1 LRALPRFA
9 EFPFRSFPRFC
20 TFDPFFRLA
29 MIRPGSGWWSATH
42 DVGLK
47 SHGNALN
54 DLSTDRSLSAAY
66 QALFFPGRTERSLFF
81 ERKVEEGEVAASL
94 HCPVRQTNACR
105 PRKRHDGDEGKAVR
119 RWERRRLCCLSRAS
133 RRANRGDKEHPR

>member
-1 LRALPRFA
+1 VTATGCSITSTATVSATLSTTGATGGLTFRAAFFTGAGLGLAVRFVAFPRAALPTLRALPRFA
-9 EFPFRSFPRFC
+9 EFLFRSFPRFC
-20 TFDPFFRLA
+20 TPFFRLA

-81 ERKVEEGEVAASL
+81 ERKVGG
-94 HCPVRQTNACR
+94 R
-105 PRKRHDGDEGKAVR
+105 
-119 RWERRRLCCLSRAS
+119 
-133 RRANRGDKEHPR
+133 

>member
-54 DLSTDRSLSAAY
+54 DLSTDRSLSAITR
-66 QALFFPGRTERSLFF
+66 ALFFPGRTGPSPCL
-81 ERKVEEGEVAASL
+81 AAGTKSED
-94 HCPVRQTNACR
+94 PNFTARFRQTNECR
-105 PRKRHDGDEGKAVR
+105 PRTRHDGDEGKAVR
-119 RWERRRLCCLSRAS
+119 RWEAPTALLFEQADHRFTT
-133 RRANRGDKEHPR
+133 E

>member
-1 LRALPRFA
+1 MVSTAVTTGSLIDRAAFFTGARLGLALAIVFACTALRALPRFA

-54 DLSTDRSLSAAY
+54 DLSTDRRLSAAY

-81 ERKVEEGEVAASL
+81 ERKVG
-94 HCPVRQTNACR
+94 
-105 PRKRHDGDEGKAVR
+105 R
-119 RWERRRLCCLSRAS
+119 R
-133 RRANRGDKEHPR
+133 